1 MSVIANKQQLTSHMK
16 GEKKMI
22 NQGDYIKVK
31 LLDGTI
37 FEGDVVKVGNNNM
50 VIDDIQAFGDWVFIE
65 FCNIVGIEYCQT

>member
-1 MSVIANKQQLTSHMK
+1 
-16 GEKKMI
+16 MI
-22 NQGDYIKVK
+22 NQGDCIKVK

-37 FEGDVVKVGNNNM
+37 FEGEVVKVGNNNM